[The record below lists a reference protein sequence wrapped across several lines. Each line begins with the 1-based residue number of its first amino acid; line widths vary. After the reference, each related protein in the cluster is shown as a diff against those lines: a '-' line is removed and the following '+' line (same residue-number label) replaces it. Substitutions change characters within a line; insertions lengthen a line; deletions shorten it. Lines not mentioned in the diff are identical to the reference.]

1 MTELNSFNHVKNQL
15 FPLFAGRGEPMNT
28 PLMHGSKRPAYAL
41 PIIITFAALALTTLP
56 FHAQNPE
63 LQQKLGE
70 IKEASAA
77 NKAALA
83 HYTWQEQQTTS
94 IKGDVKKQQMFQISV
109 GPDGQQQKTE
119 IGGSQAAPPSGGR
132 LKQHVVEKKTAE
144 FKDYGEQIADLAK
157 QYTQPDPGRLQAAF
171 QAGNVSLQ
179 SGGGEGEVTLVI
191 KNYVKPND
199 SVTLV
204 FNKQQKA
211 IQSIQVS
218 SYLDSPTD
226 GVNIAAQ
233 FAKLP
238 DGTNHVAGTQIN
250 GVSKQLT
257 VVTQNSNYQP
267 A

>member
-1 MTELNSFNHVKNQL
+1 
-15 FPLFAGRGEPMNT
+15 MNT
-28 PLMHGSKRPAYAL
+28 RLMHRSKRSAPAL
-41 PIIITFAALALTTLP
+41 PAATAAVALLLSALP
-56 FHAQNPE
+56 FCAQNPE
-63 LQQKLGE
+63 LQQRLGE
-70 IKEASAA
+70 IKQASAA

-94 IKGDVKKQQMFQISV
+94 IKGDVKKQQVFQVSV
-109 GPDGQQQKTE
+109 GPDGQQQKTQ
-119 IGGSQAAPPSGGR
+119 IGGSQAAPPPSGGR
-132 LKQHVVEKKTAE
+132 LKQHIVEKKTAE
-144 FKDYGEQIADLAK
+144 FKDYGEQIAEMAK

-179 SGGGEGEVTLVI
+179 PGGGEGLLTLVI

-204 FNKQQKA
+204 FNRQLKA
-211 IQSIQVS
+211 IESIRVA
-218 SYLDSPTD
+218 SYLDDPKDAVT
-226 GVNIAAQ
+226 IAAQ

-238 DGTNHVAGTQIN
+238 DGTNHVASTQIN

-267 A
+267 G

>member
-1 MTELNSFNHVKNQL
+1 
-15 FPLFAGRGEPMNT
+15 MNT
-28 PLMHGSKRPAYAL
+28 RLMHGSKWSAPAL
-41 PIIITFAALALTTLP
+41 PAATAAVALLLSALP
-56 FHAQNPE
+56 FCAQNPE
-63 LQQKLGE
+63 LQQRLGE
-70 IKEASAA
+70 IKQASAA

-94 IKGDVKKQQMFQISV
+94 IKGDVKKQQVFQVSV
-109 GPDGQQQKTE
+109 GPDGQQQKTQ
-119 IGGSQAAPPSGGR
+119 IGGSQAAPPPSGGR
-132 LKQHVVEKKTAE
+132 LKQHIVEKKTAE
-144 FKDYGEQIADLAK
+144 FKDYGEQIAEMAK

-179 SGGGEGEVTLVI
+179 PGGGEGLLTLII

-204 FNKQQKA
+204 FNRQLKA
-211 IQSIQVS
+211 IESIRVA
-218 SYLDSPTD
+218 SYLDDPKDAVT
-226 GVNIAAQ
+226 IAAQ

-238 DGTNHVAGTQIN
+238 DGTNHVASTQIN

>member
-1 MTELNSFNHVKNQL
+1 
-15 FPLFAGRGEPMNT
+15 MNT
-28 PLMHGSKRPAYAL
+28 QLTHHSKQPALGL
-41 PIIITFAALALTTLP
+41 PIITAAVAVLVSTLP

-63 LQQKLGE
+63 LQQKLAE
-70 IKEASAA
+70 VKAASAA
-77 NKAALA
+77 NKQALA

-94 IKGDVKKQQMFQISV
+94 IKGDVKKQQVFQVRV
-109 GPDGQQQKTE
+109 GPDGQQQKTQ

-157 QYTQPDPGRLQAAF
+157 QYTQPDPQRLQAAL
-171 QAGNVSLQ
+171 QAGNISLVP
-179 SGGGEGEVTLVI
+179 GGGEGEIKLVI
-191 KNYVKPND
+191 KNYVKPGD
-199 SVTLV
+199 SLTLV
-204 FNKQQKA
+204 FNRQQKG
-211 IQSIQVS
+211 IQSVQVA
-218 SYLDSPTD
+218 SYLDGPSDAVT
-226 GVNIAAQ
+226 IAAQ

-238 DGTNHVAGTQIN
+238 DGTNHVASTQIN